1 LEGEK
6 SIIKT
11 MVVNIGCMTLE
22 VDYVELNSNNNSY
35 DGDVLFSAYAAKD
48 EGDDNTG
55 HNSVTFLLPL

>member
-1 LEGEK
+1 
-6 SIIKT
+6 